1 MLICAED
8 KRKKGESSVDK
19 DNVTSSKAQ
28 RQRSSEDEGTVDMIR
43 RYLAEKLGFFDDDE
57 KAVPEEKTK
66 V

>member
-8 KRKKGESSVDK
+8 KRKKGESSDK

-28 RQRSSEDEGTVDMIR
+28 RQRSSKDEGPVDMIR
-43 RYLAEKLGFFDDDE
+43 RYLAEKLGIFDDDKKE
-57 KAVPEEKTK
+57 VPEEKTK